1 MSDISFVIGKPVG
14 EEYPSIVKSNVES
27 KGISFDDAWVDYC
40 HEILGQF
47 IDTSGENL
55 LNRTL
60 SLALGKNVIAP
71 KTFLTYR
78 MLTVNGQ
85 ARSSP
90 VLMLLSGFCNEQET
104 GREVQITKEVTEY
117 LSAYLG
123 KSLKAESIEV
133 VVATPLINE
142 PIFHNA
148 DEWRANLFDQNSHDC
163 SSAFKNAINNGN
175 EFPVVFLIDVRDEIG
190 AILAKS
196 LNGGKDIND
205 FNTFIGTASFD
216 TFKKIISVLEKRNGF
231 DHKATKPIS
240 IDDYRSLTAVIA
252 ADGISYFDTQI

>member
-14 EEYPSIVKSNVES
+14 KEYLSVVKSSVES

-40 HEILGQF
+40 HEILGRF

-78 MLTVNGQ
+78 MITVNGQ
-85 ARSSP
+85 TRTSP
-90 VLMLLSGFCNEQET
+90 VLMLLSEFCIEQNTEK
-104 GREVQITKEVTEY
+104 EVQITNEATEY

-133 VVATPLINE
+133 VVATPLIDE
-142 PIFHNA
+142 SIFHNA
-148 DEWRANLFDQNSHDC
+148 EEWRANLFDQNSHDC
-163 SSAFKNAINNGN
+163 SSAFINAINNGN
-175 EFPVVFLIDVRDEIG
+175 EIPVVFLIDVRDEIG
-190 AILAKS
+190 GILAKS

-216 TFKKIISVLEKRNGF
+216 SFKKIISILEKRNGF
-231 DHKATKPIS
+231 DLKASKSIS
-240 IDDYRSLTAVIA
+240 IGDYRSLVAVIA
-252 ADGISYFDTQI
+252 ADGISYFDAQI